1 MLKRVLQ
8 ISQKDALNV
17 EKNADKKIGKNCMM
31 QFVPN
36 VVLKLKYHLDRN
48 QIEKFY
54 VENALK
60 QVNKILKVRI
70 IIRTFFNNQ

>member
-1 MLKRVLQ
+1 
-8 ISQKDALNV
+8 
-17 EKNADKKIGKNCMM
+17 MM

-36 VVLKLKYHLDRN
+36 VVLKLKYRLDRN